1 MDADHLDR
9 LFSDTLM
16 GMMDELEERVGRRLT
31 REEMH
36 SISSEAFA
44 KRKAIDAEFE
54 LYLRKRLMTKS
65 QIRRSVKRRGR

>member
-1 MDADHLDR
+1 MDADRLDE

-16 GMMDELEERVGRRLT
+16 QMMDELEERVGRRLT